1 MSRINLAYS
10 YDPDRERNQMLRE
23 ASYAKRE
30 NITIKRKN
38 INRGSIIKIILLAVA
53 ALVLLFCVVYGKV
66 QVSDMYNR
74 INIQKAELSAAES
87 ENARLKAKVES
98 HTSLKN
104 IEEYAENIGLQKL
117 DKAQIWYVDIQSED
131 VVHIPEEEENI
142 FIRLKKRISLFADK
156 FSGE

>member
-1 MSRINLAYS
+1 
-10 YDPDRERNQMLRE
+10 MLRE

-117 DKAQIWYVDIQSED
+117 DKAQIWYVDIQSE
-131 VVHIPEEEENI
+131 EARE
-142 FIRLKKRISLFADK
+142 FFFARISVAHKL
-156 FSGE
+156 